1 MVSIR
6 LWQHKFL
13 IFTGLPNTFGGYDE
27 SPETTAS
34 HLRGFA
40 TSGLVNLVGGCC
52 GTTPKHIKAIA
63 ETVANIKPRQKRPGL
78 NGDTMMMLAG
88 LEPMR
93 VGPDTNFVNIGERCN
108 VAGSR
113 LFARL
118 IKNGNYDVSFDQA
131 FAVLSF
137 HSKFITWIS
146 PKAVVVV

>member
-1 MVSIR
+1 MLLVSIR
-6 LWQHKFL
+6 LRQHKFL

-27 SPETTAS
+27 SPETMAS

-40 TSGLVNLVGGCC
+40 TSGLVNLVGGCG

-78 NGDTMMMLAG
+78 NGDTMMLAG

-137 HSKFITWIS
+137 HSKFIT
-146 PKAVVVV
+146 